1 MNRKQLTLLI
11 VLGAVLGGLGLLA
24 WKKQQQPYVDS
35 TQRMGEKLLGEF
47 DLNAVAHITIKQSK
61 GELNLIKKDD
71 AWTVK
76 ERGNYAAN
84 FANLSELLRKL
95 WEMKIAQ
102 PVKVGP
108 SRLPM
113 LELVAPDKGAGT
125 LVELKDAGGKVLKS
139 LLLGAKHT
147 KDAPS
152 SSPFGGGSWPDGRYV
167 MLGGDL
173 KTVAL
178 IADPLATAEPK
189 AEDWLNKEF
198 FKVENVKQISL
209 VSTNATNNW
218 TITRES
224 ATAEWKL
231 ADAKGEEKLDNAKSS
246 GLPNALSFP
255 QFADVSVGAK
265 PEDTGLDK
273 PTTVTLETFDG
284 FTYTTKIGQTNG
296 ADNYHFQFDVAGN
309 FPKERTPGKD
319 EKPED
324 KAKLDKEFADN
335 LKKQQDKLKAEQAYT
350 KWTYLMNKWT
360 VDPLLKPRKDLLAEK
375 KEEPKKDEAKP
386 EEKK

>member
-61 GELNLIKKDD
+61 GELNLTKKDD

-147 KDAPS
+147 KDALANSLS
-152 SSPFGGGSWPDGRYV
+152 SFV
-167 MLGGDL
+167 L
-173 KTVAL
+173 
-178 IADPLATAEPK
+178 
-189 AEDWLNKEF
+189 
-198 FKVENVKQISL
+198 
-209 VSTNATNNW
+209 
-218 TITRES
+218 
-224 ATAEWKL
+224 
-231 ADAKGEEKLDNAKSS
+231 SS
-246 GLPNALSFP
+246 GFSSLPGVRSF
-255 QFADVSVGAK
+255 GK
-265 PEDTGLDK
+265 
-273 PTTVTLETFDG
+273 
-284 FTYTTKIGQTNG
+284 
-296 ADNYHFQFDVAGN
+296 
-309 FPKERTPGKD
+309 FPATS
-319 EKPED
+319 
-324 KAKLDKEFADN
+324 N
-335 LKKQQDKLKAEQAYT
+335 W
-350 KWTYLMNKWT
+350 KW
-360 VDPLLKPRKDLLAEK
+360 
-375 KEEPKKDEAKP
+375 
-386 EEKK
+386 